1 MGLASARNGRMESVH
16 FNRPV
21 SCMMLLKVSSSRT
34 AIGDSTRDFGYTV
47 LTWHAAQSRQG
58 RTCVHRGEGRM
69 RPLAILYPRLLYESQ
84 SRKHFCEQA
93 GGRRAGESER
103 ALFIMK
109 RRQVGLFGAK
119 FYLYRS
125 SSGSAIDTS
134 LLARHEAKGRQ
145 CMLMWGNV
153 DRNSSCPPSLIP

>member
-1 MGLASARNGRMESVH
+1 MESVH

-21 SCMMLLKVSSSRT
+21 SCMMLLKVSSSRL
-34 AIGDSTRDFGYTV
+34 AICHSASAFGYTV

-69 RPLAILYPRLLYESQ
+69 RPLAILYPRLLYGSQ

-93 GGRRAGESER
+93 GGRAAGESER
-103 ALFIMK
+103 ASVVHYEKATGWLIWRKNISF
-109 RRQVGLFGAK
+109 
-119 FYLYRS
+119 RS

-145 CMLMWGNV
+145 CM
-153 DRNSSCPPSLIP
+153 

>member
-1 MGLASARNGRMESVH
+1 MESVH

-21 SCMMLLKVSSSRT
+21 SCMMLLKVSSSRL
-34 AIGDSTRDFGYTV
+34 AICHSASAFGYTV

-69 RPLAILYPRLLYESQ
+69 RPLAILYPRLLYGSQ

-93 GGRRAGESER
+93 GGRRERASER

-119 FYLYRS
+119 IYL
-125 SSGSAIDTS
+125 SAVRAAAQWTLHYSQDT
-134 LLARHEAKGRQ
+134 RRRDD
-145 CMLMWGNV
+145 NV
-153 DRNSSCPPSLIP
+153 CKCGAT

>member
-119 FYLYRS
+119 IYL
-125 SSGSAIDTS
+125 SAVRAAAQLTLHYSLDT
-134 LLARHEAKGRQ
+134 RRRDD
-145 CMLMWGNV
+145 NV
-153 DRNSSCPPSLIP
+153 CKCGAT